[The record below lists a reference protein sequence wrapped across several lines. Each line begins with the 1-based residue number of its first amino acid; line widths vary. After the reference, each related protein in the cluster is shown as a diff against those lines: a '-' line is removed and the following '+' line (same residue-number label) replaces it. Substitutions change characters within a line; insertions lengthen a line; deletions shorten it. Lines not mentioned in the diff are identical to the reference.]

1 MEKMI
6 LEECLSL
13 YKDMEKLKATDDTKV
28 WTEEELPTGLVRER
42 MPKHVGVVMD
52 GNRRWAKKHGWVS
65 MLSPDGP
72 SGKMLLLVELCCKWG
87 IQVLTLFAF
96 STQNWVR
103 PQHQVDI
110 FMEAGEIFCVSVTRV
125 LMRNNVRLSLIGDPL
140 KLPISLQQ
148 LLTDTTDATKNNT
161 GLHLIVAL
169 NYGGQEDIV
178 RACTSISRKVKDNL
192 IEPEDIDVKLLSQEL
207 DTKCTE
213 LPNPDLIIRTGGE
226 LRISNFLLW
235 QLAYSELYFED
246 CLWPDFG
253 EKEFVKALYSFQER
267 RRRYGGDDEEG

>member
-1 MEKMI
+1 MI

-13 YKDMEKLKATDDTKV
+13 YKDMEKLKATDDPKV
-28 WTEEELPTGLVRER
+28 WTEEELPSGLIRER

-110 FMEAGEIFCVSVTRV
+110 FMEAGEIFFVSLTKV
-125 LMRNNVRLSLIGDPL
+125 LMRNNIRLSLIGDPL

-148 LLTDTTDATKNNT
+148 LLTDTTNATKNNT
-161 GLHLIVAL
+161 GLHFIVAL

-192 IEPEDIDVKLLSQEL
+192 IEPEDIDVNLLGQEL

-213 LPNPDLIIRTGGE
+213 FPNPDLIIRTGGE

-253 EKEFVKALYSFQER
+253 EKEFVKALCSFQER